1 MAVSEKQLEANR
13 TNGAKS
19 TGPTSLDGKD
29 RSKMNAVKHGLTSRP
44 GLITEGDGRESIE
57 DYEHL
62 RTSLVE
68 EFAPETL
75 YDAIRVDHIAD
86 LSWRAQRA
94 QRAELAVLRGPR
106 NAVSLRARM
115 ARTQA
120 VERAVQDF
128 SKLSDVREASAL
140 HVVPEYPLS
149 RDHRRALF
157 ESSTGLDWVIAFLVD
172 LRDMIANGDRV
183 NAARLDRLR
192 SMYGPEHTLYVA
204 CTEFSPHERSRQSP
218 SAPSTTALLESEIER
233 LGRDRVEYARAEELE
248 LVVRIDLGGYLETK
262 DLAKLRRYE
271 TSIRNELRKEVNEY
285 WRNRSARTKGRGL
298 SPENQGT

>member
-1 MAVSEKQLEANR
+1 MAVTEKQLEANR

-19 TGPTSLDGKD
+19 SGPTSLDGKD

-57 DYEHL
+57 DYEQL
-62 RTSLVE
+62 RTSVRE

-75 YDAIRVDHIAD
+75 YDVARADHITE

-106 NAVSLRARM
+106 NAASLRARV

-140 HVVPEYPLS
+140 HLVPEYPLS

-157 ESSTGLDWVIAFLVD
+157 ESSTGLDWVVAFLVD
-172 LRDMIANGDRV
+172 LRDTIANGDP
-183 NAARLDRLR
+183 ADDAQLDRLR
-192 SMYGPEHTLYVA
+192 SMYGPEHALYVTCA
-204 CTEFSPHERSRQSP
+204 EPTPRERLRQSP
-218 SAPSTTALLESEIER
+218 SALSTIALLESEIER
-233 LGRDRVEYARAEELE
+233 LGRDRVGYARAEDLELE
-248 LVVRIDLGGYLETK
+248 VRIDLGGYLDTK
-262 DLAKLRRYE
+262 DLVKLRRYE

-285 WRNRSARTKGRGL
+285 WRNRAARTKGRGL
-298 SPENQGT
+298 SAENQGT